1 MDSLVTLIFF
11 VLCGA
16 FGGFLF
22 FKGTSNFWLS
32 VLVALISFSL
42 LNIQVLLVDILQ
54 KN

>member
-32 VLVALISFSL
+32 VLVAIISFSL

-54 KN
+54 K